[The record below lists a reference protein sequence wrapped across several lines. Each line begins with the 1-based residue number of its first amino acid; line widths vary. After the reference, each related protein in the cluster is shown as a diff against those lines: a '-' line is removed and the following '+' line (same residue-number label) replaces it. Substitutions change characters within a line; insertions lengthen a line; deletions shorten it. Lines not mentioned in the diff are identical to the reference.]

1 MKDEVSETKNK
12 MKIVVIGGSG
22 LIGSKVVNI
31 LRQGGHE
38 VVAASPSTGVN
49 TLTGEGLA
57 KALAGAQVVVD
68 VANSPSFE
76 DKPAMDFFETSG
88 RNLLAAEK
96 TAGVRHHVAL
106 SVVGTDRLLGSGPGS
121 LSGYFRA
128 KMAQENLI
136 KAPGIPFT
144 IVHATQFFEFVKNIA
159 QSATDGSTVRLSPVL
174 MQPMVSDDVA
184 AAVADVAVGEPINA
198 MVEVAG
204 PDKIRQNELV
214 QPFLTATGD
223 PRNVVTDA
231 NAGYYGI
238 KVNDQSLVPGDNPR
252 LGSMHFA
259 EWLSHTTTQ
268 KTAIKRQSGPASNLS
283 GKAAKVV
290 ALLLCGIL
298 FVSLSLRTAAAEDS
312 STDESKV
319 AATAEPKEAK
329 LTQLF
334 SKDLT
339 DLPGK
344 EGLMLLIEYPPG
356 SSDPIH
362 RHNAHGFIYVLEGS
376 IVMQVRGGKEVTL
389 THGQTFYEGPEDVHV
404 VGRNASQTK
413 PAKFVVFFVKDKG
426 APVLVPAK

>member
-1 MKDEVSETKNK
+1 

-31 LRQGGHE
+31 LRQRGHE

-57 KALAGAQVVVD
+57 EALAGAQVVID

-76 DKPAMDFFETSG
+76 DKPALEFFETSG

-136 KAPGIPFT
+136 KASGIPFT

-159 QSATDGSTVRLSPVL
+159 QSATDGLTIRLSPVL

-184 AAVADVAVGEPINA
+184 AAVADVALGESMNA

-204 PDKIRQNELV
+204 PDKIRQDELV
-214 QPFLTATGD
+214 RQFLTATGD
-223 PRNVVTDA
+223 PRNVVTDT

-252 LGSMHFA
+252 LGTTRFD
-259 EWLSHTTTQ
+259 EWLSRTTPQ
-268 KTAIKRQSGPASNLS
+268 KKAIERQSAPASNLP
-283 GKAAKVV
+283 GKVPKVV
-290 ALLLCGIL
+290 TLLLCGIVFATL
-298 FVSLSLRTAAAEDS
+298 
-312 STDESKV
+312 SKV
-319 AATAEPKEAK
+319 TVTMAATTEPKEAK
-329 LTQLF
+329 VTELM

-339 DLPGK
+339 DLAGK

-389 THGQTFYEGPEDVHV
+389 TPGQTFYEGPEDVHV

-426 APVLVPAK
+426 APVLVPTN